1 MQRKVALF
9 INGARGEFVLK
20 GLKKNKI
27 FIDNIFNQK
36 YLKNNHKEIEKK
48 IKLNDNY
55 IFIFVGIN
63 QIISKKLLKI
73 AKSGCFNC
81 HAGKLPKYRGTS
93 IIPWQIINGEKSGEC
108 NILKMTENIDD
119 GKIYLKKKYQ
129 ILNSDNATSISNKCN
144 LIFLQQIINLIKNF
158 KNKKKLIFSSQKN
171 YTKNIIWT
179 KRKPEDG
186 KINWND
192 KTKNICNL
200 VRALNEPY
208 PGAFTY
214 AGKSNNKLI
223 INKCKEYHKESIKGI
238 AGRIVR
244 VFDNS
249 FIVCTKDSS
258 IEILELKKKKIYS
271 LIMTGKI
278 FVGLDLV

>member
-9 INGARGEFVLK
+9 INGTRGEFVLR
-20 GLKKNKI
+20 GLKKNGI
-27 FIDNIFNQK
+27 FIDNIFSQK
-36 YLKNNHKEIEKK
+36 DIKKDHKEIKK
-48 IKLNDNY
+48 KTTLNDNY

-63 QIISKKLLKI
+63 QIISKSLLKTPR
-73 AKSGCFNC
+73 SGCFNC

-108 NILKMTENIDD
+108 NILKMTEKVDD
-119 GKIYLKKKYQ
+119 GKIYLKRKYQ
-129 ILNSDNATSISNKCN
+129 ILKSDNATTISNKCN
-144 LIFLQQIINLIKNF
+144 LIFLQQIMSLIRNF

-171 YTKNIIWT
+171 STKNMIWT

-186 KINWND
+186 KIDWND
-192 KTKNICNL
+192 KTRNICNL

-214 AGKSNNKLI
+214 AGKRNNKLI
-223 INKCKEYHKESIKGI
+223 INKCKEYQKESIKGI
-238 AGRIVR
+238 AGRIVK

-249 FIVCTKDSS
+249 FIVCTKNSS
-258 IEILELKKKKIYS
+258 IEILELKNKTINH
-271 LIMTGKI
+271 LIASGKI